1 MSEGKQDMVELGSQ
15 RFFKPS
21 EINWNKELKDLEWKI
36 KVDVT
41 NENVDPDAMV
51 TLNTLLKFIASKQG
65 QPMTSDERL
74 VFNKILMKS
83 GTVSPVELSPATP
96 TVSPMSSPLPASP
109 TVSSPAGMV
118 GA

>member
-1 MSEGKQDMVELGSQ
+1 M
-15 RFFKPS
+15 
-21 EINWNKELKDLEWKI
+21 EWKI

-65 QPMTSDERL
+65 QPMSNDERL

-96 TVSPMSSPLPASP
+96 SVPPISSPLPASP
-109 TVSSPAGMV
+109 TVPNVSSPAGMV